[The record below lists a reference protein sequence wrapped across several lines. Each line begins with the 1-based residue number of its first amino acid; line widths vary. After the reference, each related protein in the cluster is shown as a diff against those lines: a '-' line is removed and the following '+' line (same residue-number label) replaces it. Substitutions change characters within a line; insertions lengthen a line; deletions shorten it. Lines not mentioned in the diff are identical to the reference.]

1 MIESVIR
8 ATFFVLEL
16 EPTAGLCGT
25 WEGWGEEELY
35 YFRSPTLQ
43 DKNWYHVQP
52 SHMSN
57 KK

>member
-8 ATFFVLEL
+8 AAIFVLEL

-35 YFRSPTLQ
+35 YFRSPTL
-43 DKNWYHVQP
+43 
-52 SHMSN
+52 
-57 KK
+57 